1 MTSQLKVLEPGPR
14 VFGSRLRVCAR
25 LWYGILGEPISLQ
38 KSSVGRTGAK
48 VRDQAKPEQDVRRG
62 ILRARLQRN

>member
-1 MTSQLKVLEPGPR
+1 MKVLDPGPR

-25 LWYGILGEPISLQ
+25 LPYGILREPISLQ
-38 KSSVGRTGAK
+38 ESSVGRTGAK
-48 VRDQAKPEQDVRRG
+48 VRDQAKPERDMRRG